1 MTFDDRDDLLDA
13 RLRELARD
21 YHEPPAPP
29 REEMWAAIAAR
40 RAAPRVRVF
49 RGPWVWGLAAAAVLA
64 VGVAL
69 GRWSAARGPAPD
81 ATVADAPGAPGAPV
95 PADAPLRLAATQYL
109 SRAEAL
115 LTDVRSGNVPIDA
128 QFSASA
134 RDLLTMTRLLL
145 DSPLAQD
152 PQLLDLLTDLELVL
166 AQVVQLEPASGGT
179 DDLDLITDG
188 MNQRGVLPR
197 LRSAIPAGPTA
208 FGARGEL

>member
-1 MTFDDRDDLLDA
+1 MSFDDRDDLLDA
-13 RLRELARD
+13 RLRELAQD

-40 RAAPRVRVF
+40 RAAPRVRVA

-69 GRWSAARGPAPD
+69 GRWSAARGTAPD
-81 ATVADAPGAPGAPV
+81 ATMTADAPGAPV

-109 SRAEAL
+109 SRTEAL
-115 LTDVRSGNVPIDA
+115 LTGVRSGSVPVDA
-128 QFSASA
+128 QFLASA
-134 RDLLTMTRLLL
+134 RDLLSMTRLLL

-152 PQLLDLLTDLELVL
+152 PQLLDLLEDLELLLV
-166 AQVVQLEPASGGT
+166 QVVQLEPASGGT
-179 DDLDLITDG
+179 EELDLITDG

-197 LRSAIPAGPTA
+197 LRSAIPAGPA
-208 FGARGEL
+208 ALGARGEL

>member
-13 RLRELARD
+13 RLRDLAQD

-40 RAAPRVRVF
+40 RAAPRVRVI

-69 GRWSAARGPAPD
+69 GRWSAARGPASD
-81 ATVADAPGAPGAPV
+81 ATVAADTPGAPV

-115 LTDVRSGNVPIDA
+115 LTGVRSGSVPVDA
-128 QFSASA
+128 QFLASA
-134 RDLLTMTRLLL
+134 RDLLSMTRLLL

-152 PQLLDLLTDLELVL
+152 PQLLDLLEDLELVL
-166 AQVVQLEPASGGT
+166 VQVVQLEPASGGT
-179 DDLDLITDG
+179 DELDLITDG

-197 LRSAIPAGPTA
+197 LRSAIPAGPA
-208 FGARGEL
+208 ALGARGET